1 MKNKQR
7 VIVTMM
13 MLMLVSCQTD
23 KYEQEYERF
32 SAYMKEVH
40 HVKKADDGLY
50 IVLPVVA
57 CNACNEELIE
67 ALSTHRHY
75 HVYIIITSLL
85 KSEAA
90 AYKKRLIGY
99 PVFHDTKEV
108 LHKRGIASRS
118 HPVFIE
124 VSGKQIK
131 QIITINYAKNM
142 KASLNVLNR
151 YTNND
156 I

>member
-1 MKNKQR
+1 
-7 VIVTMM
+7 
-13 MLMLVSCQTD
+13 
-23 KYEQEYERF
+23 
-32 SAYMKEVH
+32 
-40 HVKKADDGLY
+40 
-50 IVLPVVA
+50 
-57 CNACNEELIE
+57 
-67 ALSTHRHY
+67 
-75 HVYIIITSLL
+75 
-85 KSEAA
+85 
-90 AYKKRLIGY
+90 
-99 PVFHDTKEV
+99 V